1 MELKFYNAKSNK
13 CVTLNL
19 RDIDDIVYQIRDNQI
34 VVLKITD
41 VYINHC
47 TNEYNSTGISTRV
60 EYQVESETFGK
71 EKVDANTVFN
81 SIDDLIYE
89 IKSKIVK

>member
-1 MELKFYNAKSNK
+1 MEFKFYNPKSNRR
-13 CVTLNL
+13 VILNL

-47 TNEYNSTGISTRV
+47 TNEHNSTGISTRV
-60 EYQVESETFGK
+60 EYRVESETFGK
-71 EKVDANTVFN
+71 EKVDANTVFD

-89 IKSKIVK
+89 MKSKIVK